1 MISKWTTEHLKAVLD
16 DPYTRGKNGHD
27 YGPIKHELQREYE
40 KRLEAIEEKPK
51 KLKKDKVLHIKTNSE
66 QMAILKALGGNTK
79 GFETILEFFIANMTE
94 AETLQL
100 FDKDRTK
107 AIQLI
112 LGQ

>member
-51 KLKKDKVLHIKTNSE
+51 KPKSQKQNKPKDAWLVVWFQKRSL
-66 QMAILKALGGNTK
+66 A
-79 GFETILEFFIANMTE
+79 
-94 AETLQL
+94 
-100 FDKDRTK
+100 
-107 AIQLI
+107 
-112 LGQ
+112 